1 MIHEIKQ
8 VLWTSRHL
16 WPSPLE
22 YYYGPQYGSFF
33 FFFLSLF
40 VGSILNS
47 CQSWFYFELER
58 ATGVKGHNSTGKL
71 PFALS
76 LSHLLSLCACVYYLR
91 NVCPPSYHSS
101 NFIDV
106 NLRFTLYL
114 HASYRVL
121 HLMYYNACNFSNIIL
136 YMAISLNK

>member
-1 MIHEIKQ
+1 MITTRTRGLARIGRGTGGFGGHVSSLIIK
-8 VLWTSRHL
+8 VWTSRHL

-22 YYYGPQYGSFF
+22 YYYGPQYGFCFSFF
-33 FFFLSLF
+33 FSLF

-58 ATGVKGHNSTGKL
+58 AKGVKGHNSTGIL

-76 LSHLLSLCACVYYLR
+76 LSHLLSLC
-91 NVCPPSYHSS
+91 VCGHQSHHSS

-114 HASYRVL
+114 HA
-121 HLMYYNACNFSNIIL
+121 C
-136 YMAISLNK
+136 